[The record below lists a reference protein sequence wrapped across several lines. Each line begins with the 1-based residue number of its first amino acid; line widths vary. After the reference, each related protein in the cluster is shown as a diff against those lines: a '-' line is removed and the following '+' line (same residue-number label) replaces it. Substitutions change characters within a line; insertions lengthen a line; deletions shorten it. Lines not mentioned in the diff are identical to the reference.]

1 MSVFNADEAAG
12 MQEIPELRYT
22 MGFSV
27 DGTPIPDPNSF
38 SVTESDL
45 DTMGE
50 RDATGYLHRNMVATK
65 INMKIGWTSIPWNTI
80 MDIGK
85 LTRGPKFR
93 FSFPNP
99 FSGQVDTIDAYAG
112 DRATTDKWSPP
123 NGTWIGDI
131 SFSVIQY

>member
-1 MSVFNADEAAG
+1 MTEVISEGVLTPQAF
-12 MQEIPELRYT
+12 PELRYT

-27 DGTPIPDPNSF
+27 DKTPLPDPTSF
-38 SVTESDL
+38 SCTESDL

-50 RDATGYLHRNMVATK
+50 RDATGYLHRNMVASK
-65 INMKIGWTSIPWNTI
+65 FNMKISWAVLPWDTI

-85 LTRGPKFR
+85 LTKGPKFE

-99 FSGQVDTIDAYAG
+99 FTGGIDTIDAYAG
-112 DRATTDKWSPP
+112 DRSTNDKWSPP
-123 NGTWIGDI
+123 NGIWTGDL